1 MLMMED
7 MSFEPSSIEPGEV
20 SQLDPNTKI
29 NVFQTTGRG
38 NAGPKVMARVTPEAG
53 KSLSQTVHK
62 DAIKAQK
69 ENPGTQVTGIVI
81 ARDAEKSGEP
91 LENIQKAGVSGDGNP
106 DTSPSTSESRFMK
119 GDIMEMR
126 RKYLS
131 ENAKV
136 YAKKNFYN
144 RGSR

>member
-38 NAGPKVMARVTPEAG
+38 NAGPKVMAKVTPEAG
-53 KSLSQTVHK
+53 KPLSQTVRNAEIEAK
-62 DAIKAQK
+62 K
-69 ENPGTQVTGIVI
+69 ENPEAQVTGII
-81 ARDAEKSGEP
+81 TAGDAEKSGGN
-91 LENIQKAGVSGDGNP
+91 LGDI
-106 DTSPSTSESRFMK
+106 TSPSTSESRFMK

>member
-20 SQLDPNTKI
+20 NALDSDTKI

-38 NAGPKVMARVTPEAG
+38 NTGPKVMAKVTPEAG
-53 KSLSQTVHK
+53 KSLSQTVRNA
-62 DAIKAQK
+62 AIEAKK
-69 ENPGTQVTGIVI
+69 ENPEAQVTGVVT
-81 ARDAEKSGEP
+81 AGDVAKSGGN
-91 LENIQKAGVSGDGNP
+91 LGDIQNAGASGDGNP
-106 DTSPSTSESRFMK
+106 NTNPSTSESRFMK